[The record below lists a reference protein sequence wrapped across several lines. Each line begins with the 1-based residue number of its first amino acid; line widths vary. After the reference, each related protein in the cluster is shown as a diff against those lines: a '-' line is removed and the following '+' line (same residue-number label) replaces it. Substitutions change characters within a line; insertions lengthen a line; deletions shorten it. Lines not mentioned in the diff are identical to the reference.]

1 MTFLNGKSGMKKTFW
16 KTISIPLIAYVI
28 ALFCGAVARGVSQE
42 SSHADSVLTQ
52 LRKIPA
58 ATLAD
63 AVDQVTGERGFMD
76 YDMRPV
82 SETPRMA
89 GRAKTVLLGPVGGN
103 VEEESV
109 GTDYAIDIMDESGPG
124 DILVVANGSL
134 NIAAFGGLKATI
146 AKVRGM
152 EGVVLDAATR
162 DVEQIEELGLP
173 VYARSITPATGVGRE
188 VTLARDIP
196 VECAGVTVSTGDYLV
211 GDRDGVVR
219 IPAEHV
225 DAVLQLALEYEET
238 EKKMVPMLK
247 ELKSLGKVLEVF
259 RRI

>member
-1 MTFLNGKSGMKKTFW
+1 MKRTFYLTFCASLLACV
-16 KTISIPLIAYVI
+16 TTLY
-28 ALFCGAVARGVSQE
+28 CGAVVLGVSE
-42 SSHADSVLTQ
+42 GSAPADPILTQ
-52 LRKIPA
+52 LREIPA

-63 AVDQVTGERGFMD
+63 AVDQVTGERGFMS

-82 SETPRMA
+82 AETPRMA
-89 GRAKTVLLGPVGGN
+89 GRAKTVLLGPVGDN
-103 VEEESV
+103 LEEERAGV
-109 GTDYAIDIMDESGPG
+109 DYAIDIMDESGPG
-124 DILVVANGSL
+124 DILVVANGNL
-134 NIAAFGGLKATI
+134 NIAAFGGLKATT

-196 VECAGVTVSTGDYLV
+196 VDCAGVTVSTGDYLV

-219 IPAEHV
+219 IPAEHIQ
-225 DAVLQLALEYEET
+225 AVIQLALEYEET

-247 ELKSLGKVLEVF
+247 ELKSLGEVLKVF